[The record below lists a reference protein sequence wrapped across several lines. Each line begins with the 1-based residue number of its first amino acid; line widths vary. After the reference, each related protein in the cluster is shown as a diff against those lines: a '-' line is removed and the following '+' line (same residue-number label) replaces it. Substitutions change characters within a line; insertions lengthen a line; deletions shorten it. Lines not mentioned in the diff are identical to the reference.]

1 MKSKKVGFIGTGNMG
16 AALARAVVRA
26 DYPICLYD
34 KDGAKARALADEI
47 GGKAVSL
54 TELFEVCDY
63 IFVGVKPN
71 ILPILA
77 EEVAAVSV
85 ESKPTL
91 ISMAAGTS
99 LQKLCGLFGGYPIIR
114 IMPNTSVAYG
124 EGMTLWC
131 ADSTVSDTAAA
142 DFEDMMSESGRLDRI
157 PESMIDAASALSGCG
172 PAFVYMFMEALADGG
187 VHCGL
192 PRDKATLYA
201 AQTLIGAATTLLES
215 GKHPEA
221 LKDAVCSPGGTTI
234 EGVRTL
240 ENGGFRASA
249 MNAVIAAYNKTLGM
263 K

>member
-1 MKSKKVGFIGTGNMG
+1 MKNKNIGFIGTGNMG
-16 AALARAVVRA
+16 AALVRAVRA
-26 DYPICLYD
+26 AGYPALLYD
-34 KDGAKARALADEI
+34 RDGAKASALAADTDSR
-47 GGKAVSL
+47 AVSL
-54 TELFEVCDY
+54 TELWEAADF

-71 ILPILA
+71 VLPALA
-77 EEVAAVSV
+77 V
-85 ESKPTL
+85 ELDGLSKDRSPVL

-99 LQKLCGLFGGYPIIR
+99 LEKLTSLFGDRPIIR

-124 EGMTLWC
+124 EGMVLWC
-131 ADSTVSDTAAA
+131 AGDLVSEDDTETFL
-142 DFEDMMSESGRLDRI
+142 DLMSRSGVLDRI
-157 PESMIDAASALSGCG
+157 PESLIDAASALSGCG

-187 VHCGL
+187 VLCGL

-201 AQTLIGAATTLLES
+201 AQTLIGAATTLMKS

-249 MNAVIAAYNKTLGM
+249 MNAVIAAYEKTVKM

>member
-1 MKSKKVGFIGTGNMG
+1 MKKKKIGFIGTGNMG
-16 AALARAVVRA
+16 AALVKAVRRA
-26 DYPICLYD
+26 DYGAFLYD
-34 KDGAKARALADEI
+34 KDGEKAKKLAAETGSED
-47 GGKAVSL
+47 L
-54 TELFEVCDY
+54 TLGELWDSCDY

-71 ILPILA
+71 ILPMLA
-77 EEVAAVSV
+77 KELDSLQKDKNPV
-85 ESKPTL
+85 L

-99 LQKLCGLFGGYPIIR
+99 LEKLGGMFGDRPIIR

-124 EGMTLWC
+124 EGMVLWC
-131 ADSTVSDTAAA
+131 ANLSVDDVMKA
-142 DFEDMMSESGRLDRI
+142 DFTDMMSCSGRLDLI
-157 PESMIDAASALSGCG
+157 PESLIDAASALSGCG

-192 PRDKATLYA
+192 PRDKATVYA
-201 AQTLIGAATTLLES
+201 AQTLIGAARTLLES
-215 GKHPEA
+215 GSHPEE

-249 MNAVIAAYNKTLGM
+249 MNAVVAAYKKTLEM